1 VCYVSFLFGI
11 LVKGHC
17 TYTCFESC
25 VANLFLSFKKIKK
38 IVQFVEVS
46 FQGLLKGTYNFSKF
60 TSIVNFQVYESNLYN
75 NSKDVFLIH

>member
-11 LVKGHC
+11 VVKGHC

-25 VANLFLSFKKIKK
+25 VANLFFSFKKIKR
-38 IVQFVEVS
+38 FVEVS

-75 NSKDVFLIH
+75 NSKDMFLIH